1 MCPANGPRG
10 VGGARRTAFGRSG
23 AWGTCG
29 AEALPSAWVRADG
42 RVAVLS
48 IGKLTVEQSRYYE
61 RQVAQ
66 GRDDYYTGRGES
78 PGRWAGRAGEVLGLS
93 GVVDE
98 EGFMALMEGRHPG
111 TGERLRR
118 VGGRSKVA
126 AFDLTFSAPKSVSVL
141 FAVGDRVLG
150 GALVEAHETAVG
162 AALAYLE
169 REACGVRRGRG
180 GVRREA
186 GEGFVAA
193 AYRHRMSRAEDPQLH
208 THVVAANMARGADGR
223 WTALDGTP
231 IYQHAKAAGF
241 LYQAHLRAA
250 VRERLP
256 WVRWG
261 PVRNGMAEIEQ
272 IAPEVLREFSTR
284 RRQIEERQR
293 ELVTAGVEVRRAGRE
308 AIAHDTRQRKRYGID
323 TAPWQEVVRARAAE
337 HGLGARELE
346 TLARGPV
353 HAPEAP
359 DLRVVSRE
367 LAGASGLTERQN
379 TFATRE
385 AVMAWA
391 AAHGQGA
398 AAVAVERAAAE
409 FLTRTDVH
417 RAPDATE
424 RRFTTSDLLAHE
436 QAIVRGAQA
445 RRGEGAGTLD
455 GALVDAVL
463 ASAPFAPTA
472 EQAAVIR
479 GLTSSGHGVESVEAL
494 AGTGKTFTAGLL
506 AKAYSAGGFRVLGT
520 APTGR
525 GVREL
530 TEQAGIAQA
539 WTLTRLALDLDADGS
554 GFGRGPAV
562 LILDE
567 AGMASTRETAR
578 VMAHARVAGVKV
590 IAIGDS
596 GQLSS
601 VQAGGW
607 LGSLTR
613 RLGSHELRDV
623 MRQRDPRER
632 QLLAQVRRGD
642 PSDYITE
649 KHRAGRLHIAD
660 DPQRAGAGER
670 AAVAAWRDRQ
680 ATCPWGQA
688 VLIARD
694 NDRRERLNALVRVEL
709 RRDGRLG
716 QSVQVAGHEF
726 AVGDRVIARRND
738 RLRAVD
744 NGTRGTVVAVDVVEK
759 DILVRT
765 DAGAQCTLDAAY
777 VTEHLQHAYALTA
790 HTIQG
795 GTVEWAGVVG
805 HPDDF
810 TRNWTYT
817 ALSRARQPTELFL
830 IDAPTE
836 RELDRADSA
845 PNQPAELGDER
856 MPVERL
862 EAAMRR
868 RDDEDLALD
877 RIDDIA
883 TQPSPDR
890 TLRQASLA
898 TASELG
904 RRSVDQ
910 LRTELAQLHERI
922 GHYPEHLADQL
933 RAARSARTEAQRSA
947 DEAAARVAELE
958 RPAGGLLRRRTG
970 DPAALALESERLKLA
985 EHHAAM
991 AADRERDLAAQ
1002 VPDPATWHAERRVLC
1017 ERVAE
1022 LETQLSVRRREHVH
1036 DALQRPGSYLVASL
1050 GELPDQLPARRT
1062 WRQAAQRIEAYR
1074 FEHTIT
1080 DNQDALGP
1088 RPDAIPARTHWQQ
1101 AQHDLH
1107 RAQHQLGL
1115 RVERSLGHD
1124 L

>member
-1 MCPANGPRG
+1 
-10 VGGARRTAFGRSG
+10 
-23 AWGTCG
+23 
-29 AEALPSAWVRADG
+29 
-42 RVAVLS
+42 VLS

-66 GRDDYYTGRGES
+66 GRDDYYSGRGES
-78 PGRWAGRAGEVLGLS
+78 PGRWTGAGAETLRLAGR
-93 GVVDE
+93 VDDD
-98 EGFMALMEGRHPG
+98 GFMALMDGRDPG
-111 TGERLRR
+111 TGERLKR

-126 AFDLTFSAPKSVSVL
+126 ALDLTFSAPKSVSVL
-141 FAVGDRVLG
+141 FAIGEHTLA
-150 GALVEAHETAVG
+150 GALLEAHESAVD
-162 AALAYLE
+162 AALGYLE
-169 REACGVRRGRG
+169 REACRVRRGRG
-180 GVRREA
+180 GVEREVGA
-186 GEGFVAA
+186 GFVAA

-223 WTALDGTP
+223 WTALDATP

-241 LYQAHLRAA
+241 LYQAHLRSA

-256 WVRWG
+256 WVCWG
-261 PVRNGMAEIEQ
+261 PVGSGMAEIER

-293 ELVTAGVEVRRAGRE
+293 ELVSAGVEVRRAGRE
-308 AIAHDTRQRKRYGID
+308 AIAHDTRQRRRYGIE

-346 TLARGPV
+346 ALTRGP
-353 HAPEAP
+353 ARATEIL
-359 DLRVVSRE
+359 DLRLVSGE
-367 LAGASGLTERQN
+367 LAGAAGLTEKQN

-385 AVMAWA
+385 AVTAWA

-398 AAVAVERAAAE
+398 AVEAVERAATH
-409 FLTRTDVH
+409 FLTCADVR
-417 RAPDATE
+417 RAPNPGE

-436 QAIVRGAQA
+436 QAIVHGARA
-445 RRGEGAGTLD
+445 RRGEGTGTLD

-463 ASAPFAPTA
+463 ASAQFGPTA
-472 EQAAVIR
+472 EQARVIR
-479 GLTSSGHGVESVEAL
+479 GLTASGHGVESVEAL

-506 AKAYSAGGFRVLGT
+506 AQAYAAGGFRVLGS

-539 WTLTRLALDLDADGS
+539 WTLTRLALDLDADGG
-554 GFGRGPAV
+554 GFGSGSAV

-567 AGMASTRETAR
+567 AGMASSRETAR
-578 VMAHARVAGVKV
+578 VMAHARAAGVKV

-613 RLGSHELRDV
+613 RLGSYELRDV

-632 QLLAQVRRGD
+632 QLLAHVRRGD
-642 PSDYITE
+642 PTDYITE
-649 KHRAGRLHIAD
+649 KHRSRRLHIIAD
-660 DPQRAGAGER
+660 DPQSASAGEQ
-670 AAVAAWRDRQ
+670 AAVAAWREHQ

-694 NDRRERLNALVRVEL
+694 NNRRERLNALVRAEL
-709 RRDGRLG
+709 RRDARLG
-716 QSVQVAGHEF
+716 DSVHVAGHEF

-738 RLRAVD
+738 QLRAVD
-744 NGTRGTVVAVDVVEK
+744 NGTRGTVIAVDPVEK
-759 DILVRT
+759 DILLRT
-765 DAGAQCTLDAAY
+765 DTGAQRTLDATY

-810 TRNWTYT
+810 TRNWAYT
-817 ALSRARQPTELFL
+817 ALSRAREATELFL

-836 RELDRADSA
+836 RELDRADIA
-845 PNQPAELGDER
+845 PDQPAELVDER
-856 MPVERL
+856 TPVERL

-877 RIDDIA
+877 HIDDIA
-883 TQPSPDR
+883 TQPPSDR
-890 TLRQASLA
+890 TLTQASRA
-898 TASELG
+898 TASERS

-922 GHYPEHLADQL
+922 GHHPEHLADQL
-933 RAARSARTEAQRSA
+933 RAARSARSEAQRCSA
-947 DEAAARVAELE
+947 EAAARVVELE
-958 RPAGGLLRRRTG
+958 RPAAGLLRRRTG
-970 DPAALALESERLKLA
+970 DPTALALQRERLKLA
-985 EHHAAM
+985 EHHAAL
-991 AADRERDLAAQ
+991 AAERERELAAM
-1002 VPDPATWHAERRVLC
+1002 VPDRAAWQAERRVLR
-1017 ERVAE
+1017 ERAAE
-1022 LETQLSVRRREHVH
+1022 LETQLSIRRREHIR
-1036 DALQRPGSYLVASL
+1036 DALERPAPYLLASL
-1050 GELPDQLPARRT
+1050 GDLPEQQRAGCT
-1062 WRQAAQRIEAYR
+1062 WRQAAQRIAAYR
-1074 FEHTIT
+1074 FDHAIP
-1080 DNQDALGP
+1080 DNPDALGQHAALGP
-1088 RPDAIPARTHWQQ
+1088 RPAVSPAREHWQRAMHDVQ
-1101 AQHDLH
+1101 RAQHDLG
-1107 RAQHQLGL
+1107 R
-1115 RVERSLGHD
+1115 RVNRGLGHER
-1124 L
+1124 